1 MLSNAWRTTNTIKK
15 LRMKYLIDPDSCLD
29 RNPQRH
35 FLKNKDTV
43 CWLSADNHASLQYLY
58 FQALVVSFK
67 KPLNIKVIDFVVDIK
82 TFEFHI
88 F

>member
-43 CWLSADNHASLQYLY
+43 C
-58 FQALVVSFK
+58 
-67 KPLNIKVIDFVVDIK
+67 
-82 TFEFHI
+82 
-88 F
+88 